1 MYVNSIHKWVFA
13 EWEREKG
20 SAGGLH
26 ALGGRIPFAGEGKGR
41 VAEQWLQTR
50 LMLDVC
56 EPGGVEEIVTNCRDG
71 EEIKLRACGMLI
83 CVSAGG

>member
-1 MYVNSIHKWVFA
+1 MSTLFTNGFLLNGR
-13 EWEREKG
+13 ERKG
-20 SAGGLH
+20 PGLH

-56 EPGGVEEIVTNCRDG
+56 EPGGVEEIVTYCRDG

-83 CVSAGG
+83 SVSAGG

>member
-20 SAGGLH
+20 SRGLH

-56 EPGGVEEIVTNCRDG
+56 EPGGVEEIFTNCRDG
-71 EEIKLRACGMLI
+71 EEFKLRACGMLI
-83 CVSAGG
+83 SVSAGG